1 MEKIKKVIF
10 LISFPAISISQE
22 YEILKHEKPILI
34 QELKQLNSPSR
45 DCNLSILPNSKSI
58 YFMSDRELKNG
69 SLGGNG
75 DIFRSD
81 LEKGIWGEPIEL
93 GPSINTYSGEDE
105 PTFSSNG
112 IIMYYQSWAGS
123 WKSSGGPYYMAKL
136 VNGVWEKQ
144 GSIGKNI
151 SQFFADQSNINFGY
165 ATDGMAV
172 SPDGNLFIVACGPD
186 YDGPMDLYY
195 SARKNGVWTYPQ
207 IMGISTDSDE
217 RSVFIAGDSKTI
229 YYSSDGMGGFGG
241 LDIFKVK
248 IQENGKLGIPV
259 NIGEPF
265 NTAKNDMGFVA
276 SADGKS
282 AFFIRNLDIYFADI
296 SQLEEAIKPTIQA
309 ITEDVP
315 QPVKKDNISSQ
326 LPKSDKRDLII
337 YFDFDKTLITQESL
351 DIISKIKSESAKIEV
366 NGYCDN
372 VGSIN
377 YNIDLASRRCDA
389 VIEELVRLGISSS
402 NIKKNIYGESHPV
415 SDNSSDKGKS
425 LNRRVVIQIK

>member
-10 LISFPAISISQE
+10 LISFPAISIAQE
-22 YEILKHEKPILI
+22 YEILKHDYPILI
-34 QELKQLNSPSR
+34 RELTQLNSKSR

-58 YFMSDRELKNG
+58 YFMSDREMKNG
-69 SLGGNG
+69 AFGGNG

-81 LEKGIWGEPIEL
+81 FENGSWSNPIDI
-93 GPSINTYSGEDE
+93 GSSINTYSGEDE

-112 IIMYYQSWAGS
+112 TIMYYQSWAGS

-195 SARKNGVWTYPQ
+195 SVRKNGVWTYPQ
-207 IMGISTDSDE
+207 IMGISTDGDE

-229 YYSSDGMGGFGG
+229 YYSSEGMGGFGG

-248 IQENGKLGIPV
+248 IQENGKLGTPV

-265 NTAKNDMGFVA
+265 NTTKNDMGFVA

-282 AFFIRNLDIYFADI
+282 AFFIRNLDIYYADI
-296 SQLEEAIKPTIQA
+296 SMLNEDIKPEIIQEIPKEEVPSPKKIEKPEKLELTLYFNHDETTILNRA
-309 ITEDVP
+309 E
-315 QPVKKDNISSQ
+315 
-326 LPKSDKRDLII
+326 
-337 YFDFDKTLITQESL
+337 L
-351 DIISKIKSESAKIEV
+351 DKIKETNQSV
-366 NGYCDN
+366 QVQGYCDSDGPSTYN
-372 VGSIN
+372 V
-377 YNIDLASRRCDA
+377 DLANRRCEA
-389 VIEELVRLGISSS
+389 VISELKSMGIEESS
-402 NIKKNIYGESHPV
+402 IKKVIHGESNPV
-415 SDNSSDKGKS
+415 SNNKTEKGKS
-425 LNRRVVIQIK
+425 LNRRVVVSVQR

>member
-1 MEKIKKVIF
+1 MKNLNLLVAHICLPFTF
-10 LISFPAISISQE
+10 LGQE
-22 YEILKHEKPILI
+22 FEILKHEKPILI

-45 DCNLSILPNSKSI
+45 ECNLSILPNSKSI
-58 YFMSDRELKNG
+58 YFMSDREMKSGTLA
-69 SLGGNG
+69 GNG

-81 LEKGIWGEPIEL
+81 FENGEWGKPIEL
-93 GPSINTYSGEDE
+93 GSSINTYSGEDE
-105 PTFSSNG
+105 PTFSANG
-112 IIMYYQSWAGS
+112 TVMYYQSWSGD
-123 WKSSGGPYYMAKL
+123 WKNSGGPYYKAIMED
-136 VNGVWEKQ
+136 GVWQKK

-151 SQFFADQSNINFGY
+151 SQFFVDQSGLNLGY

-172 SPDGNLFIVACGPD
+172 SPDGNLFIVVCGPD
-186 YDGPMDLYY
+186 YNGAMDLYY
-195 SARKNGVWTYPQ
+195 SVKKNNIWSYPQ
-207 IMGISTDSDE
+207 VMGISTEGDE
-217 RSVFIAGDSKTI
+217 RSVFIAGDSRTI
-229 YYSSDGMGGFGG
+229 YFSSDGMGGVGG

-248 IQENGKLGIPV
+248 IEENGKLGIPV
-259 NIGEPF
+259 NIGAPF
-265 NTAKNDMGFVA
+265 NTDNDDMGFVA

-296 SQLEEAIKPTIQA
+296 SQLEEAIKPTIQP

-366 NGYCDN
+366 NGYCDSD
-372 VGSIN
+372 GSTN

-402 NIKKNIYGESHPV
+402 NIKKNSFGESHPA
-415 SDNSSDKGKS
+415 SDNSSEKGKS